1 MTHFSQCDNFS
12 TAARVLGALFFYA
25 PDSAEASA
33 MVSALK
39 ADGWQ
44 AQWPLPDATL
54 SPLAAQMQTDSDE
67 TLPQAWQRLFIGP
80 YALPSPPWGS
90 VWLDRENVLFGDSTL
105 ALRQWMRDNGIQ
117 FALQQNEPE
126 DHFGSLLLLT
136 AWLAENG
143 RHTECEQLLAW
154 HLLPWSA
161 RFLDI
166 FIEKA
171 DHPFYQGLGKLARLT
186 LAQWQSQLLVPVADK
201 PLFR

>member
-1 MTHFSQCDNFS
+1 M
-12 TAARVLGALFFYA
+12 
-25 PDSAEASA
+25 
-33 MVSALK
+33 
-39 ADGWQ
+39 
-44 AQWPLPDATL
+44 
-54 SPLAAQMQTDSDE
+54 
-67 TLPQAWQRLFIGP
+67 
-80 YALPSPPWGS
+80 
-90 VWLDRENVLFGDSTL
+90 LFGDSTL

-136 AWLAENG
+136 ARLAENG
-143 RHTECEQLLAW
+143 RHTECEQLLAR

-161 RFLDI
+161 RFLDV

-171 DHPFYQGLGKLARLT
+171 NHPFYRALGKLARLT